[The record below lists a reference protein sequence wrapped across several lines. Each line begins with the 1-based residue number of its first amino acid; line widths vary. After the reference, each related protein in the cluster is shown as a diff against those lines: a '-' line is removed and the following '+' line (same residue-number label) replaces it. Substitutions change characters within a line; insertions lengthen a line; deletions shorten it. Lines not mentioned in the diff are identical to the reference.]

1 MALWVK
7 RVQQTYS
14 PNETNKLNCLA
25 IKIFSQE
32 LFLLVDSHCH
42 LDRLDFEKLGV
53 DIHQVVNKAMA
64 CGVSHFMCISVHLK
78 QFPEMLKT
86 IAPFDNVFASCGVHP
101 LNQDELYQYDEL
113 LTLATND
120 SVVAVGETG
129 LDYFYAPET
138 REIQKES
145 FINHI
150 KVANQLDKPLIIHT
164 RGAQQDTLDI
174 MREHQAEKAGGVF
187 HCFTEEWDMAKQ
199 GIEMGLYI
207 SISGIVTFRNAA
219 DLREVVKKVPLDRL
233 LIETD
238 SPYLAP
244 VPYRGQQNQ
253 PAYVREVAEFVA
265 DLKGISVEALG
276 EQTTENFFNLFP
288 LAKR

>member
-1 MALWVK
+1 
-7 RVQQTYS
+7 
-14 PNETNKLNCLA
+14 
-25 IKIFSQE
+25 
-32 LFLLVDSHCH
+32 
-42 LDRLDFEKLGV
+42 
-53 DIHQVVNKAMA
+53 
-64 CGVSHFMCISVHLK
+64 
-78 QFPEMLKT
+78 
-86 IAPFDNVFASCGVHP
+86 
-101 LNQDELYQYDEL
+101 
-113 LTLATND
+113 
-120 SVVAVGETG
+120 
-129 LDYFYAPET
+129 
-138 REIQKES
+138 
-145 FINHI
+145 
-150 KVANQLDKPLIIHT
+150 
-164 RGAQQDTLDI
+164 
-174 MREHQAEKAGGVF
+174 
-187 HCFTEEWDMAKQ
+187 
-199 GIEMGLYI
+199 MGLYI